1 MGLIPHKMAV
11 KGRDAEGEG
20 GVGKHGV
27 ILGKGRSIQ
36 YRPVHGAPRGRRRK
50 ARQGKSC

>member
-1 MGLIPHKMAV
+1 MGLIPHKVAV

-20 GVGKHGV
+20 GVGEHGV
-27 ILGKGRSIQ
+27 ILGEGRSIQ
-36 YRPVHGAPRGRRRK
+36 HPPAHGTPWGRSRK